1 MTTRI
6 TFILIILTSLLF
18 RLQAQPF
25 AQDVNIQLI
34 GPEQGLPDRNTRCI
48 VQDKIGFL
56 WLGTRTGLYRYDG
69 YSFENYNHL
78 LLEDS
83 TERYTV
89 INDLKIDNKGRL
101 WVAHENGLAVIDP
114 VLLSSRKINLKKY
127 FPQKILSPFTKRVYF
142 DRDNN
147 PWVVWTRGL
156 VKFRNDIS
164 PLFVYISRNSP
175 VNPGSGFDISLFH
188 DDQKGNIYLYD
199 NPKNLEIINK
209 NGGFKTIL
217 PLPVIEQKQK
227 KFFPQFAFE
236 KTDSTLTFIFAGSGS
251 QSISAE
257 YNLNKMQVDRSEKP
271 ILPVFAPAYIFPDK
285 QGNIWQNNFG
295 EIGYVSKLTGRFF
308 NLTGMV
314 RNKAGEQL
322 TFFNQTVSNDNTIW
336 FCTGSGLVKIYL
348 NPSLF
353 QTYLNLPL
361 KNANDVGTSIRGIT
375 EDENGKI
382 WICSYGYTYSGEM
395 YTLHTLDTERNIIA
409 HNRLYNKDHERIFA
423 LLMKAIFVKE
433 NIFAVTD
440 GTTLLK
446 INRKTFQTDIIEF
459 TNATGSQ
466 FTNIAAINDSI
477 LWLATLNGMVAYN
490 MLSGQKVIFND
501 KKEDDVIKN
510 FRVNYFLKAANNTYW
525 ACTLKGIYLLNEDG
539 KILKHYGSEENVVIP
554 LPESNISSMCLYDNK
569 LWASTFGGGLLS
581 IDTASKKVKQYTTE
595 NGLPHNVVYSVL
607 PDDLG
612 NLWMSTNNGLCRFN
626 ILNETI
632 HNYGLLDGLPHYEFN
647 SASFL
652 KSRNGRMYFGG
663 LNGFVSF
670 DPKKIDTSKQLQAPL
685 HLVSFS
691 KYEQG
696 TDSLIIFNGNQLS
709 KDITISPGDR
719 SFSFTF
725 MTPDYRSTAQNKFRY
740 KLEGWNDEG
749 WHIFETGNKLSFNS
763 IPAGDYTLRVQ
774 VAVAGSNWSKNEW
787 TTSLT
792 VKKPFY
798 NEWWFYVLSLI
809 TVAGIV
815 YAFYRY
821 RLNELIRIQN
831 IRNRISADMHDEI
844 GSTLSSISFYSQ
856 ALLMQTGDEKHR
868 QVLGKIK
875 ENAQQVQENLSDI
888 IWSVKASMDEM
899 ENVFSRMQRFGSEFL
914 DSKNILFHFEV
925 DEKMNHTKLDMAY
938 RKNFYLIFK
947 EALNNAAKYAQC
959 KNVWVNITHGG
970 SHATMKIRDDG
981 KGFDTLTQTEGNGL
995 SNMRERAMQ
1004 MKGSLTVDSNLNAGT
1019 TVILIF

>member
-1 MTTRI
+1 M
-6 TFILIILTSLLF
+6 LTYTLSGMK
-18 RLQAQPF
+18 AQPF
-25 AQDVNIQLI
+25 TQDVNIQLI

-48 VQDKIGFL
+48 AQDKMGFL

-69 YSFENYNHL
+69 YNFENYNHL
-78 LLEDS
+78 LQDDS
-83 TERYTV
+83 TENYTV
-89 INDLKIDNKGRL
+89 INDLKVDNKGRL

-127 FPQKILSPFTKRVYF
+127 FPREILSPAVKRVYF
-142 DRDNN
+142 DRDNT

-164 PLFVYISRNSP
+164 PLFVYISHNSP
-175 VNPGSGFDISLFH
+175 DNSGTGFDISLFH
-188 DDQKGNIYLYD
+188 DDRRGNLYLYTD
-199 NPKNLEIINK
+199 SNNLEVMSK
-209 NGGFKTIL
+209 TGVFKSTLTL
-217 PLPVIEQKQK
+217 PAVEQKQK
-227 KFFPQFAFE
+227 KSFPRFVFA
-236 KTDSTLTFIFAGSGS
+236 KTDSILILVWGATKTG
-251 QSISAE
+251 SISAE
-257 YNLNKMQVDRSEKP
+257 YNLNTMQVNKSEKP
-271 ILPVFAPAYIFPDK
+271 PLPLDDPVYIFPDK
-285 QGNIWQNNFG
+285 QGNIWYNNFG
-295 EIGYVSKLTGRFF
+295 EVGYISKLTGRFS
-308 NLTGMV
+308 NLTGMI

-375 EDENGKI
+375 EDENGNI
-382 WICSYGYTYSGEM
+382 WVCSYGYPYSGEF
-395 YTLHTLDTERNIIA
+395 YTLHTLDIERNTIA
-409 HNRLYNKDHERIFA
+409 HHRLYNKNYEKIFA

-433 NIFAVTD
+433 NIYAVTD
-440 GTTLLK
+440 GTNLLK
-446 INRKTFQTDIIEF
+446 INRKTFQTDIIGF

-477 LWLATLNGMVAYN
+477 LWLATLNGMIAYN
-490 MLSGQKVIFND
+490 MVSGQKIIFND
-501 KKEDDVIKN
+501 KQGDAFIKN
-510 FRVNYFLKAANNTYW
+510 LRVNYFLKAANKSYW

-539 KILKHYGSEENVVIP
+539 EILKHYGSEPNAEIQ
-554 LPESNISSMCLYDNK
+554 LPESNVSNICWYNNK

-595 NGLPHNVVYSVL
+595 NGLPHNVGYAVL

-612 NLWMSTNNGLCRFN
+612 NLWMSTNSGLCRFN
-626 ILNETI
+626 IAHETI

-652 KSRNGRMYFGG
+652 KSRNGIMYFGG

-685 HLVSFS
+685 RLVSFS
-691 KYEQG
+691 KYAQG
-696 TDSLIIFNGNQLS
+696 KDSLLIFNGNQLS
-709 KDITISPGDR
+709 NDITINPGDR
-719 SFSFTF
+719 LFSFTF
-725 MTPDYRSTAQNKFRY
+725 MTPDYRSAAQNKFRY

-749 WHIFETGNKLSFNS
+749 WHIFETNNKLSFNS
-763 IPAGDYTLRVQ
+763 IPAGKYTLRVQ

-798 NEWWFYVLSLI
+798 NEWWFYVLSLV

-831 IRNRISADMHDEI
+831 IRNQISADMHDEI
-844 GSTLSSISFYSQ
+844 GSTLSSVTFYSQ
-856 ALLMQTGDEKHR
+856 ALLMQIANEKHR
-868 QVLGKIK
+868 QVLEKIK
-875 ENAQQVQENLSDI
+875 GNAQQVQEALSDI
-888 IWSVKASMDEM
+888 VWSVKASMDEM
-899 ENVFSRMQRFGSEFL
+899 ENVFSRMQRFGSELL

-925 DEKMNHTKLDMAY
+925 DEKMNHIKLDMAY

-947 EALNNAAKYAQC
+947 EAVNNAAKYAQC
-959 KNVWVNITHGG
+959 KNVWVNITHAG

-981 KGFDTLTQTEGNGL
+981 KGFNSLTQPAGNGL
-995 SNMRERAMQ
+995 SNMRVRAAQ
-1004 MKGSLTVDSNLNAGT
+1004 MKGSLTVDSNPGSGT
-1019 TVILIF
+1019 IVTLIF